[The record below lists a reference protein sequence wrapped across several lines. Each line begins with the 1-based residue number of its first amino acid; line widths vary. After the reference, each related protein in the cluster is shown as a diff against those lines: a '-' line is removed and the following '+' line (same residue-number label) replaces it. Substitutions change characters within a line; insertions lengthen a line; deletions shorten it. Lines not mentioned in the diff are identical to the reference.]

1 MESEAPGADRRAA
14 ATVAAALREAGY
26 TRDGLRAALGAVG
39 DVIARRA
46 HRPVALRRLES
57 AGPLAVPARLFLL
70 DSDAS
75 VDEAERA
82 LGSEA
87 LAALADLRLVVE
99 TNGTLRGTVRLV
111 PQGDLLIASDLAG
124 EGGRADHVAGV
135 HRPSVTLSDLTVRR
149 PVERALDMGTGCGIQ
164 ALLAAG
170 HAERVVA
177 TDVNERALAFTD
189 LNAALNGVENVEL
202 RAGSFFEPVAGERFG
217 LVVSNPPY
225 VISPEASF
233 LFRDSG
239 LGRDLVSERLVGELP
254 AFLEPGGFATITAS
268 WVEEGEPLAR
278 PLAWLEGSDCDAWLF
293 HTGTEAVLDTA
304 AAWNLDREGDEE
316 DYAEAVDR
324 WLAYFRA
331 EGIERIGYGA
341 FVLRRRDGET
351 WIRTHE
357 LPDRDRRDTSPH
369 VLRLFENADAL
380 ARLGGDEALLE
391 AKLALVSGAVV
402 ETRAR
407 HDEDGWE
414 EEWALGLAEGIPFV
428 AELDRVTASFVAALD
443 GSRPLGEILGDLA
456 AASDSPE
463 RLRES
468 GLRVARELLEL
479 GFATVEPEAPRAA

>member
-26 TRDGLRAALGAVG
+26 TRDGLRPALGAVG

-75 VDEAERA
+75 ADEAERA

-87 LAALADLRLVVE
+87 LAALAELRLVEE

-177 TDVNERALAFTD
+177 TDVNERALAFTA
-189 LNAALNGVENVEL
+189 LNGALNGVENVEL

-254 AFLEPGGFATITAS
+254 AFLEPGGFGTITAS

-278 PLAWLEGSDCDAWLF
+278 PLAWLEGSGCDAWLF

>member
-1 MESEAPGADRRAA
+1 M
-14 ATVAAALREAGY
+14 
-26 TRDGLRAALGAVG
+26 
-39 DVIARRA
+39 
-46 HRPVALRRLES
+46 
-57 AGPLAVPARLFLL
+57 
-70 DSDAS
+70 
-75 VDEAERA
+75 
-82 LGSEA
+82 
-87 LAALADLRLVVE
+87 
-99 TNGTLRGTVRLV
+99 LRGTVRLV

-177 TDVNERALAFTD
+177 TDVNERALAFTA

-239 LGRDLVSERLVGELP
+239 LGRDLRERAPRRRAPRVPRARRLRDDHRQLGRGGRAARPAARVARGLRLRRVALP
-254 AFLEPGGFATITAS
+254 HRHGGRARHRGGVEPRPRGRRGGLRR
-268 WVEEGEPLAR
+268 GGRPLAR
-278 PLAWLEGSDCDAWLF
+278 
-293 HTGTEAVLDTA
+293 VLPRRGDRADRLRRVRSA
-304 AAWNLDREGDEE
+304 AP
-316 DYAEAVDR
+316 
-324 WLAYFRA
+324 
-331 EGIERIGYGA
+331 
-341 FVLRRRDGET
+341 RRRDLDPHARAPRPRPPRHVAPRPAAVRE
-351 WIRTHE
+351 
-357 LPDRDRRDTSPH
+357 RR
-369 VLRLFENADAL
+369 
-380 ARLGGDEALLE
+380 
-391 AKLALVSGAVV
+391 
-402 ETRAR
+402 RAR
-407 HDEDGWE
+407 AARRRRGAARARSWRSSR
-414 EEWALGLAEGIPFV
+414 ARSSRRARGTTRTAGRRSGRSASP
-428 AELDRVTASFVAALD
+428 RGSRSSPSSTASR
-443 GSRPLGEILGDLA
+443 RPSSPRSTGHGRSATILGDLA

>member
-1 MESEAPGADRRAA
+1 V
-14 ATVAAALREAGY
+14 ATALREAGY
-26 TRDGLRAALGAVG
+26 TREGLRPALGAIG

-46 HRPVALRRLES
+46 HRPVTLRRLES
-57 AGPLAVPARLFLL
+57 AGSLAVPARLFLL

-75 VDEAERA
+75 TDDAERA

-87 LAALADLRLVVE
+87 LAALAELRLVEE
-99 TNGTLRGTVRLV
+99 TDGTLRGSVRLV
-111 PQGDLLIASDLAG
+111 PQGDLLIASDLAA

-177 TDVNERALAFTD
+177 TDVNERALAFTA

-225 VISPEASF
+225 VISPESSF

-239 LGRDLVSERLVGELP
+239 LGRDRVSERLVGELS
-254 AFLEPGGFATITAS
+254 AFLEPGGFGTITAS
-268 WVEEGEPLAR
+268 WVEEDEPLAR
-278 PLAWLEGSDCDAWLF
+278 PLAWLEGSGCDAWLF
-293 HTGTEAVLDTA
+293 HTGTEGVLDTA
-304 AAWNLDREGDEE
+304 AAWNLDREGDEK

-331 EGIERIGYGA
+331 EGIDRIGYGA
-341 FVLRRRDGET
+341 FVLRRREGET
-351 WIRTHE
+351 WVRTHE
-357 LPDRDRRDTSPH
+357 LPDRDRHATSPH
-369 VLRLFENADAL
+369 VLRLFENADVL
-380 ARLGGDEALLE
+380 ARLGGDEALLG
-391 AKLALVSGAVV
+391 ARLALVPGAVV

-443 GSRPLGEILGDLA
+443 GSRPLGDLLGDLA
-456 AASDSPE
+456 TASDSPE
-463 RLRES
+463 RVRES
-468 GLRVARELLEL
+468 GVKVARELLEL

>member
-1 MESEAPGADRRAA
+1 
-14 ATVAAALREAGY
+14 VAAAFREAGY
-26 TRDGLRAALGAVG
+26 TRDGLRTAVGAVG

-46 HRPVALRRLES
+46 HRPVALRRLAT

-75 VDEAERA
+75 VDEVERA
-82 LGSEA
+82 LGTEV
-87 LAALADLRLVVE
+87 LASLAELRLVEE
-99 TNGTLRGTVRLV
+99 TGGTLRGTVRLV

-135 HRPSVTLSDLTVRR
+135 HRPSLTLSDLTVRR

-164 ALLAAG
+164 ALLAAD
-170 HAERVVA
+170 HAEHVVA
-177 TDVNERALAFTD
+177 TDVNERALAFAA
-189 LNAALNGVENVEL
+189 LNAALNGIENVEF
-202 RAGSFFEPVAGERFG
+202 RAGNFFEPVAGERFG

-225 VISPEASF
+225 VISPESSY

-239 LGRDLVSERLVGELP
+239 LGRDRVSERLVAELP
-254 AFLEPGGFATITAS
+254 AFLEPGGFGTITAS

-278 PLAWLEGSDCDAWLF
+278 PLGWLEGSGCDAWLF

-304 AAWNLDREGDEE
+304 AAWNLDREGDEQ
-316 DYAEAVDR
+316 DFAEAVDR
-324 WLAYFRA
+324 WLEYFRA

-357 LPDRDRRDTSPH
+357 LPERDRHETSPH

-380 ARLGGDEALLE
+380 ARLGADDALLG
-391 AKLALVSGAVV
+391 ARLALVPGAVV

-407 HDEDGWE
+407 RDGDGWDED
-414 EEWALGLAEGIPFV
+414 WALGLADGIPFV
-428 AELDRVTASFVAALD
+428 AELDRATASFVAALD
-443 GSRPLGEILGDLA
+443 GSRSLGEVLGERA
-456 AASDSPE
+456 AASDEPE

-468 GLRVARELLEL
+468 GLRVARELLQL
-479 GFATVEPEAPRAA
+479 GFATVAGDDRRTA